1 MVIDYSVIN
10 ASTVLDPFPVPNL
23 QSLGLLLANQRFFMS
38 LDIFHSFWQIPL
50 DVASQDVFTYVTPDG
65 LWKPTRMPQGC
76 RNATSHFQGVMH
88 WMLGDLV
95 GTICAIYVD
104 DIPGSTVGEKQ
115 IRTSQQFG
123 THL

>member
-1 MVIDYSVIN
+1 
-10 ASTVLDPFPVPNL
+10 
-23 QSLGLLLANQRFFMS
+23 MS
-38 LDIFHSFWQIPL
+38 LDIFHSFWEIPL